1 MASFKVTIDRET
13 FTITIDDEYYDDIVN
28 HFNED
33 DIHVDGYSI
42 NKKSAILNAYI
53 NLLTQKLQNEKEIS
67 QIIENIEEPL
77 KTQNK

>member
-33 DIHVDGYSI
+33 NIHVDDYSI

-53 NLLTQKLQNEKEIS
+53 NLLTQKLQNEKEIGKL
-67 QIIENIEEPL
+67 IDNIEEPL
-77 KTQNK
+77 KNIKE

>member
-33 DIHVDGYSI
+33 DIHIDDYSI

-67 QIIENIEEPL
+67 QIIDNIEEPL

>member
-33 DIHVDGYSI
+33 NIHIDDYSI

-53 NLLTQKLQNEKEIS
+53 NSLTQKLQNEKEIGKL
-67 QIIENIEEPL
+67 IDNIEEPL
-77 KTQNK
+77 KNIKQ

>member
-13 FTITIDDEYYDDIVN
+13 FNITIDDEYYDDIVS

-33 DIHVDGYSI
+33 NIYVDDYSI

-53 NLLTQKLQNEKEIS
+53 NLVTQKLQNEKEIS
-67 QIIENIEEPL
+67 QIIDNIEEPL
-77 KTQNK
+77 KNTK